1 MAKLSLD
8 IVTAE
13 RVVYSESEVDEIVA
27 PGTEG
32 EFAVL
37 PRHAAFMTMLVPG
50 VLLIKKGDEEVEM
63 AITGGFVEVRD
74 NRVVVLA
81 DAAERAEEIDEARAT
96 EARRRAEERLASRE
110 EAVDEARDRVA
121 LLRSL
126 ARLKVTERR
135 RRRRRGPPS
144 P

>member
-1 MAKLSLD
+1 MVKLSLD

-13 RVVYSESEVDEIVA
+13 RLVYSEPEVDEIIA
-27 PGTEG
+27 PGAQG
-32 EFAVL
+32 QFAVL

-50 VLLIKKGDEEVEM
+50 VLIIRKGDEEIDM
-63 AITGGFVEVRD
+63 AITGGFGEVRE

-96 EARRRAEERLASRE
+96 EARRRTEERLASRE
-110 EAVDEARDRVA
+110 AALDETRVQGA

-126 ARLKVTERR
+126 ARLKTVERR
-135 RRRRRGPPS
+135 RRRRGGSAS

>member
-27 PGTEG
+27 PGAQG
-32 EFAVL
+32 QFAVL
-37 PRHAAFMTMLVPG
+37 PRHAAFMTTLVPG
-50 VLLIKKGDEEVEM
+50 VLVIRKAGEEVDM
-63 AITGGFVEVRD
+63 AITGGFVEVRG

-81 DAAERAEEIDEARAT
+81 DAAERADEIDEARAM
-96 EARRRAEERLASRE
+96 EARRRAEERLTSRE
-110 EAVDEARDRVA
+110 VVFDERRAEAA

-126 ARLKVTERR
+126 ARLKALERR
-135 RRRRRGPPS
+135 RRRRGGS
-144 P
+144 PT

>member
-13 RVVYSESEVDEIVA
+13 RVVYSEPEVDEIVA
-27 PGTEG
+27 PGAQG
-32 EFAVL
+32 QFAVL

-50 VLLIKKGDEEVEM
+50 VLVIRKGGEEIDM
-63 AITGGFVEVRD
+63 AITGGFVEVRE

-81 DAAERAEEIDEARAT
+81 DAAERAEEIDEARAM

-110 EAVDEARDRVA
+110 AVVDETRTEAA
-121 LLRSL
+121 LLRSI
-126 ARLKVTERR
+126 ARLKAVERR
-135 RRRRRGPPS
+135 RRRRGGS
-144 P
+144 PQA